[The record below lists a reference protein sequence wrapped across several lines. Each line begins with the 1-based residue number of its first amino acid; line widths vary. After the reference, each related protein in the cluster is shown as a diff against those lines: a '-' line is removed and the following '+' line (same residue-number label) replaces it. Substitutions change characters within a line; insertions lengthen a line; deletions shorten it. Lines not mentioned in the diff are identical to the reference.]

1 MARVAIITGASRG
14 IGLCFARA
22 LLGAGYDVTL
32 TGARNR
38 DLLDQVVADLTA
50 QFGAGRAIGVLADAA
65 DPEDAQRAVTATLE
79 QFGRLDIL
87 INNAG
92 RGPREISETF
102 HLEPPRFWETK
113 PEDWAEITR
122 TNINGPFVMA
132 RAAVPHMIA
141 QGWGRIIGISTSRVT
156 MIRKGY
162 APYGP
167 SKTALDAMTRVFAQ
181 DLEGTGV
188 TCNILLPGGATDT
201 EFIPPDR
208 SGSYLKLL
216 PVDVMNDAL
225 LWMLSDAADGV
236 TAARFVGARW
246 DGSDPS
252 KAREDTG
259 EAPLIL

>member
-1 MARVAIITGASRG
+1 MGRVAIITGASRG
-14 IGLCFARA
+14 IGLSFAQA
-22 LLGAGYDVTL
+22 LLGAGYDVVL
-32 TGARNR
+32 TCARDHAR
-38 DLLDQVVADLTA
+38 LDQVVADLGER
-50 QFGAGRAIGVLADAA
+50 FGPGRVLGVLGDAA
-65 DPEDAQRAVTATLE
+65 DPEDAARVVARTLE
-79 QFGRLDIL
+79 QFRRLDIL

-92 RGPREISETF
+92 RGPREISDRF
-102 HLEPPRFWETK
+102 HLDPPRFWETD
-113 PEDWAEITR
+113 PQDWAEITR

-132 RAAVPHMIA
+132 RACAPHMIA

-167 SKTALDAMTRVFAQ
+167 SKAALDAMTGVFAQ

-201 EFIPPDR
+201 EFIPPER

-216 PVDVMNDAL
+216 PVDVMNEAL
-225 LWMLSDAADGV
+225 LWLLSEAANGIS
-236 TAARFVGARW
+236 AARFVGARW
-246 DGSDPS
+246 DAGDPMV
-252 KAREDTG
+252 AREDTG